1 MRRGWWEKEL
11 AAVPPVPEVV
21 ARPLI
26 LPLTMGSILAGV
38 DPGRSHNQVGERFGC
53 RLRRDR
59 SVVVVNLLSSDS
71 SIRRLSI
78 RQSSSFV
85 IPFCCRLIRQ
95 SIVCRFVNRR
105 LLMRR
110 LILVVL
116 GDGVSMVH
124 TAIRDGPIAYG
135 WAFISVANI

>member
-1 MRRGWWEKEL
+1 MVL
-11 AAVPPVPEVV
+11 LLSYDA
-21 ARPLI
+21 
-26 LPLTMGSILAGV
+26 
-38 DPGRSHNQVGERFGC
+38 C
-53 RLRRDR
+53 LRRVSFR
-59 SVVVVNLLSSDS
+59 HSSC
-71 SIRRLSI
+71 
-78 RQSSSFV
+78 FV
-85 IPFCCRLIRQ
+85 IAFCCRLIRQ
-95 SIVCRFVNRR
+95 SVVCRFVNRR